1 MASPE
6 QRRLVS
12 ADSHWIEAPGW
23 WKGRI
28 PREFEKLAPQLG
40 KDQDGG
46 DAWLFGDVVAPIGI
60 YCAAGQSGSWKW
72 TGMKF
77 DQVDP
82 GFYSGPDRLK
92 DMDVDGVD
100 AEVVF
105 PTGRTLFHFTS
116 HENDAFHLAGIRA
129 YNDAMLEFC
138 SADPNHLVGLAALP
152 RTSVEDAVAEM
163 RRCIKAGH
171 RGVVI
176 LGYPSNHDQPHPDDE
191 PVWAEAAAL
200 GIPVHIHVRLAAKS
214 TKPKPKGKQGG
225 DLTGL
230 STVGLVDMPTHIG
243 DLIFSGVFDR
253 HPTLQFVAAEAGAG
267 WVPYLLE
274 QMDDRWWR
282 NRQWSDVKL
291 QNPPSFYFR
300 RNWMTT
306 FMTDGYAVRNRHAI
320 GVENMMWTSDFP
332 HHGCEWPLS
341 WKVID
346 TEFRDV
352 ANEERQQILAGNAAR
367 LYGLHHLAPA
377 AQAA

>member
-1 MASPE
+1 MASAE
-6 QRRLVS
+6 RRLVS
-12 ADSHWIEAPGW
+12 ADAHWIEAPGW
-23 WKGRI
+23 WKGRL
-28 PREFEKLAPQLG
+28 PRELEKLAPQLG
-40 KDQDGG
+40 KDHDGG

-60 YCAAGQSGSWKW
+60 YCAAGQSGAWKW

-82 GFYSGPDRLK
+82 GFFSGPDRLK

-116 HENDAFHLAGIRA
+116 HENDAFHLAGVQA
-129 YNDAMLEFC
+129 YNDALLEFC
-138 SADPNHLVGLAALP
+138 SADRSRLVALAALP
-152 RTSVEDAVAEM
+152 RTSVADAIDEM
-163 RRCIKAGH
+163 YRCVTAGH
-171 RGVVI
+171 RGVVL
-176 LGYPSNHDQPHPDDE
+176 LGYPSDHDRPHPEDE
-191 PVWAEAAAL
+191 VVWAEAAAL
-200 GIPVHIHVRLAAKS
+200 GIPVHIHVRLAPRA
-214 TKPKPKGKQGG
+214 TKPKAKGKQGG

-230 STVGLVDMPTHIG
+230 STVGMVDMPTHIG
-243 DLIFSGVFDR
+243 DLIFAGVFDR

-282 NRQWSDVKL
+282 NRQWADVKL
-291 QNPPSFYFR
+291 ENPPSFYFR
-300 RNWMTT
+300 RNWTTT
-306 FMTDGYAVRNRHAI
+306 FMTDAYAVKNRHAI
-320 GVENMMWTSDFP
+320 GVDNMMWTSDFP

-346 TEFRDV
+346 GAFRDV
-352 ANEERQQILAGNAAR
+352 ASDERQQILAGNAAR
-367 LYGLHHLAPA
+367 LYGLTHLAPA